1 MPNKMQKA
9 PQKPRDMKKSFGRLF
24 KYLKIYMPLIISN
37 ICNKRYGR
45 KGAMDKFI
53 LMARDFNSLP
63 KQRKTNLKVSK
74 KYRRLEQHN

>member
-1 MPNKMQKA
+1 
-9 PQKPRDMKKSFGRLF
+9 
-24 KYLKIYMPLIISN
+24 MPLIISN